1 MYHLYYLAYYLRH
14 DIDIPIGLIAVNK
27 GGTSGSCWINETYLQ
42 KNQEIKKVYYDE
54 YYQAIMNQTEAQ
66 EDLEIAKYKER
77 VKQYQQKVALYQQTY
92 PERNMSQLKKD
103 VGHTPWPGPR
113 GKKDFCR
120 PAGLYYT
127 MFKKI
132 CQYSGKAV
140 IWYQGEEDTKNA
152 YLYLAI
158 SKSSCASV

>member
-1 MYHLYYLAYYLRH
+1 
-14 DIDIPIGLIAVNK
+14 
-27 GGTSGSCWINETYLQ
+27 
-42 KNQEIKKVYYDE
+42 
-54 YYQAIMNQTEAQ
+54 MNQTEAQ

-127 MFKKI
+127 MFKKSVNI
-132 CQYSGKAV
+132 VVRQLFGIKGKR
-140 IWYQGEEDTKNA
+140 ILKMLIYIINCYNW
-152 YLYLAI
+152 
-158 SKSSCASV
+158 

>member
-1 MYHLYYLAYYLRH
+1 MRH

-103 VGHTPWPGPR
+103 VGQCFLHQS
-113 GKKDFCR
+113 D
-120 PAGLYYT
+120 
-127 MFKKI
+127 
-132 CQYSGKAV
+132 
-140 IWYQGEEDTKNA
+140 
-152 YLYLAI
+152 
-158 SKSSCASV
+158 